1 MKRSHLIYALLLLGV
16 LGLVALAIFR
26 GTHRPELYTYSRILM
41 GTVVEITL
49 KEDRPGPADAA
60 FTEMARLEALFT
72 TYRDDS
78 ELSRINAMA
87 PEQVRVSPEVAE
99 LTGLALKIC
108 RLTEGA
114 FDPTVGPL
122 LKLWDFVGTGNV
134 PTKEELEGVRRL
146 VGCRYVELERDAM
159 TVRLARKGVRL
170 DLGGI
175 AKGYIVGKAMEV
187 LKKRGIGWAIM
198 NAGGDVTFYSS
209 DPSERFRVGIRHP
222 DRAEGLVGTLVVG
235 SGSVATSGDYERYF
249 IKDGVRY
256 HHILDPR
263 TGMPAGGLRSVT
275 VFSRKAYL
283 SDALA
288 TALFVMGREKGLEL
302 VEAMEGVEAVMVD
315 EDGSIH
321 TTSGLEGAFR
331 PVED

>member
-1 MKRSHLIYALLLLGV
+1 MRRSHLIYALLILGV

-49 KEDRPGPADAA
+49 KEDRHGTADAA

-87 PEQVRVSPEVAE
+87 PEPVRVSPEVVE
-99 LTGLALKIC
+99 LAGLALRMC

-122 LKLWDFVGTGNV
+122 LMLWNFGGTGHV
-134 PTKEELEGVRRL
+134 PTREELESAMRL
-146 VGCRYVELERDAM
+146 VGCRYVEIERDAL

-187 LKKRGIGWAIM
+187 LKKYGTGWAII
-198 NAGGDVTFYSS
+198 NAGGDVTFYSAE
-209 DPSERFRVGIRHP
+209 PSERFRVGIRHP
-222 DRAEGLVGTLVVG
+222 DREDELVGTLVVE

-249 IKDGVRY
+249 TEDGVRY

-263 TGMPAGGLRSVT
+263 RGMPASGVRSVT
-275 VFSRKAYL
+275 VVSHEAYL
-283 SDALA
+283 ADALA
-288 TALFVMGREKGLEL
+288 TALFVMGREEGLEL

-315 EDGSIH
+315 EDGRIY